1 MTTLEKIQAA
11 LDEVTSILAYDFI
24 TGPVRESLESI
35 KTNLENAKTALSYWR
50 RAGVEM
56 RGAITDLALR

>member
-1 MTTLEKIQAA
+1 MHMTTLEKIQAA

-35 KTNLENAKTALSYWR
+35 KTNLESAKTDLS
-50 RAGVEM
+50 
-56 RGAITDLALR
+56 